1 MMVSSNMF
9 NVERFVMGDPGP
21 EKLPCDSR
29 GSCVTDTL
37 IHEKHHRI
45 EEKKKKQ

>member
-1 MMVSSNMF
+1 MVSSNMS

-29 GSCVTDTL
+29 GFP
-37 IHEKHHRI
+37 
-45 EEKKKKQ
+45 